1 MLATGID
8 LIEIDRVRR
17 GLERYGTRFADRFFT
32 RREQS
37 QCAGRAASLA
47 GRFAIK
53 EAVGKAL
60 GTGIGD
66 VGWKDIEVLNDDRG
80 RPHLTLHNAA
90 ERLAA
95 ERGLSQWAVSLS
107 HTATHAVGL
116 AVAAGDWP
124 PHPLGGG
131 HEGSSPRPLGGGH
144 EGSPPRPLGEGHEDS
159 PPRPLGE
166 GWGEGSEVIP

>member
-1 MLATGID
+1 MLATGVD
-8 LIEIDRVRR
+8 LIEIERVRR
-17 GLERYGTRFADRFFT
+17 GLVRYGARFADRFFT
-32 RREQS
+32 AREQA
-37 QCAGRAASLA
+37 QCAGRVASLA
-47 GRFAIK
+47 GRFAVK

-95 ERGLSQWAVSLS
+95 ERGLNQWAISLS

-116 AVAAGDWP
+116 AVAQAEGQESKGAGEQGQHAIP
-124 PHPLGGG
+124 PLPK
-131 HEGSSPRPLGGGH
+131 
-144 EGSPPRPLGEGHEDS
+144 GEG
-159 PPRPLGE
+159 RGE
-166 GWGEGSEVIP
+166 GLNREVTP